1 MPAKRPRYL
10 PDLLC
15 DSHVHTRFCGH
26 ATGEMEEYV
35 QAAISH
41 GLRKIVFLEHMEEGI
56 LTQAKTWLSEEDF
69 DRYFVE
75 GRRLR
80 EQYGSQIEIGLGVE
94 CGYNEGHGEA
104 LLTRLGK
111 RQWDRI
117 GISCH
122 FIKLPGVPEHL
133 NMFSKQAENIDLARR
148 FGPERILDRYL
159 ALLHQAIRQLPGT
172 FVCHLDAALRRVP
185 GITLTA
191 DHYRMIDGLLR
202 TMKEKGMALELNTS
216 GLDMRGE
223 PFPTRRI
230 LSMALAC
237 DIPLVL
243 GSDAHKPADVAR
255 HFADIAGFIPSPL
268 ESCP

>member
-1 MPAKRPRYL
+1 MPAKRPRSF
-10 PDLLC
+10 PDSHC

-56 LTQAKTWLSEEDF
+56 LTQAKTWLAEEDF
-69 DRYFVE
+69 DRYFAE
-75 GRRLR
+75 GKRLH

-94 CGYNEGHGEA
+94 CGYNEGHGDA

-122 FIKLPGVPEHL
+122 FLKLPGVPEHL
-133 NMFSKQAENIDLARR
+133 NMFSKKVENIDLARR
-148 FGPERILDRYL
+148 FGPEKILDRYF
-159 ALLHQAIRQLPGT
+159 AILHQAIRQLPGT

-185 GITLTA
+185 EITLTA
-191 DHYRMIDGLLR
+191 GHYQMIDELLR
-202 TMKEKGMALELNTS
+202 TVKEKGMALELNTS
-216 GLDMRGE
+216 GLDMRGK

-255 HFADIAGFIPSPL
+255 HFDDIAGFIPS